1 MELEKTGVSMGKL
14 IARAVCSV
22 LLFVPAISF
31 ALGLGPITMRS
42 SLNQPLDAEI
52 DIHSAQPGDLDGFAV
67 RLASVE
73 DFARV
78 NVDRSVFLTQ
88 IQFKLRL
95 RSDGSSYIHLTT
107 TQRVTEPYLDFLIEA
122 RWPRGR
128 AAWASTWACRPTAR

>member
-1 MELEKTGVSMGKL
+1 MGKFF
-14 IARAVCSV
+14 ARALCSV

-67 RLASVE
+67 RLASQE

-78 NVDRSVFLTQ
+78 NVDRTAFLTQ
-88 IQFKLRL
+88 IKFQLKT
-95 RSDGSSYIHLTT
+95 RSDGSAYIHLTS
-107 TQRVTEPYLDFLIEA
+107 RSNVTEPYLDFLIEA

-128 AAWASTWACRPTAR
+128 GSG